1 MQVVFSVVMAL
12 VTLGILVTIHEYGHY
27 WVARRC
33 GVRVLRFAIGFG
45 RPLLMW
51 RDRNDTEFAVCA
63 IPLGGY
69 VKMLD
74 ERDPEADVTAI
85 NRSESFNAQSV
96 RNKLAIVSAGPAA
109 NFALAILVLFVLF
122 LRGETGVAPV
132 IEAVSPDSVAAEVGV
147 PVGQEIV
154 AVDGEPTTTV
164 SKVRFALL
172 KRLGDTGTV
181 EIVVGTPLS
190 NVKERYLLPIDRWL
204 GEAEA
209 PDTARALGMT
219 LGMVPL
225 QPVVGSLTGGGPAEV
240 AGFMVG
246 DKIVSAD
253 NAQITS
259 WEAWVNYVRARPAQP
274 IDVVVERRGSF
285 LPLKVEPDPSSSN
298 SSNAVGT
305 VGMGVVIPEI
315 PPERL
320 RLQGRNALEALVA
333 AVERTY
339 SLTLFTFESMWKMAQ
354 GLISTKNLSGPIS
367 IAQVAAST
375 AESGFLTWLS
385 FLALLS
391 ISLGAINLLPI
402 PVLDG
407 GHIVFHALEGL
418 FGRPV
423 PEQIQMMSY
432 QVGLLAVFT
441 LMVFAIYNDVA
452 RL

>member
-1 MQVVFSVVMAL
+1 MQVLFSIFMAL

-33 GVRVLRFAIGFG
+33 GVRVLRFAVGFG
-45 RPLLMW
+45 RPLAT
-51 RDRNDTEFAVCA
+51 RVDKHGTEFALCA

-74 ERDPEADVTAI
+74 ERDESQDVSDI
-85 NRSESFNAQSV
+85 NRHESFNAQPV

-109 NFALAILVLFVLF
+109 NFLLAIVVLFGLF
-122 LRGETGVAPV
+122 LRGETGIAPI
-132 IEAVSPDSVAAEVGV
+132 IEVVEPGSVAFDAGLGQ
-147 PVGQEIV
+147 GQEIV
-154 AVDGEPTTTV
+154 AIDGEPTQTV
-164 SKVRFALL
+164 ADVRFALL
-172 KRLGDTGTV
+172 KRLGDTGTIEV
-181 EIVVGTPLS
+181 AVGSGLS
-190 NVKERYLLPIDRWL
+190 DLRQSYSLPIDRWL
-204 GEAEA
+204 GGAEA
-209 PDTARALGMT
+209 PDPTRALGLT
-219 LGMVPL
+219 LGIPPL
-225 QPVVGSLTGGGPAEV
+225 EPTIGSLVSNGPAMR
-240 AGFMVG
+240 AGFIVG
-246 DKIVSAD
+246 DDIIEAD
-253 NAQITS
+253 GREISTWFQ
-259 WEAWVNYVRARPAQP
+259 WVDLVRARPGEP
-274 IDVVVERRGSF
+274 LDVTVERNGMPVKLIVVPDRSGAEVGS
-285 LPLKVEPDPSSSN
+285 
-298 SSNAVGT
+298 

-315 PPERL
+315 PADRI
-320 RLQGRNALEALVA
+320 RRQGRNPLEAMMA

-339 SLTLFTFESMWKMAQ
+339 ALTVFTFESMWKMIQ
-354 GLISTKNLSGPIS
+354 GLISTKNLSGPIA

-375 AESGFLTWLS
+375 AESGFTTWLS

-407 GHIVFHALEGL
+407 GHIVFHSLEGL
-418 FGRPV
+418 LGRPV